1 MAQNNLDTT
10 TTHDIVDVARAAIA
24 RERLR
29 DSITKRMSHLNGP
42 EVKFLTALNNESVTM
57 AALENTVHVLDN
69 DPLYNPA
76 LRSDEKDNGDMY
88 AENDG
93 ASGVFQES
101 KDRRSQY
108 RRKSSVIE
116 ASMWMMSSAKLD
128 GKQGL
133 DGNVHGTPKRR
144 RTNACEFEESVC
156 DFSNREKKQNNQQHS
171 TSGGQQKDPRRM
183 NSRAGDAID
192 PLLIAIPMETNE
204 GNSSRQSSE
213 SRGEKNKVGMDTFTC
228 SQKEK
233 SVSNDEAKTEVSL
246 QALLEPFLC
255 CGMGSITFDTE
266 EKKANEPAND
276 ADTEVGSLESK
287 KRFLHLENNESNRH
301 AHLSTWM
308 GSPEDFPILGL
319 GVKGRNDSEDPLD
332 PHVLSPLLMKCL
344 REHFPYALREENF
357 WLKYSMVRDGASL
370 EKVFDTLR
378 HSQHTVLAIET
389 TKGEV
394 FGSFTST
401 PWRSNGNK
409 YYGSCEAFV
418 WMLRKARE
426 DCSSLD
432 EYVLRESSLEVFP
445 WNSKG
450 GNRNV
455 QLSNTRKLFVG
466 GGEPDKDVTERCEE
480 QCKQDNESTEHLWG
494 MALALDKDLFYG
506 SSSRCATFDS
516 KPLIDRALKE
526 GSEAFEVMNMEIWSL
541 TPCMTEELAQN
552 LELGRTFVMG
562 LYK

>member
-1 MAQNNLDTT
+1 MMAQNNLDTT

-357 WLKYSMVRDGASL
+357 WLKYSMVRDVSTIVIFISLFFVRCRFFCTNIPQFFFDREPRWKRSLILFVTLNIQYLQLKRPKAKYLEASHL
-370 EKVFDTLR
+370 LRGEATETNTTGRAR
-378 HSQHTVLAIET
+378 HSYGCFVKLVKIAALL
-389 TKGEV
+389 
-394 FGSFTST
+394 TST
-401 PWRSNGNK
+401 
-409 YYGSCEAFV
+409 F
-418 WMLRKARE
+418 
-426 DCSSLD
+426 
-432 EYVLRESSLEVFP
+432 
-445 WNSKG
+445 
-450 GNRNV
+450 
-455 QLSNTRKLFVG
+455 
-466 GGEPDKDVTERCEE
+466 
-480 QCKQDNESTEHLWG
+480 
-494 MALALDKDLFYG
+494 
-506 SSSRCATFDS
+506 
-516 KPLIDRALKE
+516 
-526 GSEAFEVMNMEIWSL
+526 
-541 TPCMTEELAQN
+541 
-552 LELGRTFVMG
+552 
-562 LYK
+562 